1 MVSSR
6 RVRLQTDER
15 RSQLLELGS
24 KLFSTRSYDDISID
38 EVAQMAGISK
48 GLLYHYFRSKREF
61 YVETIRAD
69 SLRLRELTEPDQ
81 TLPPAAQLRTA
92 IDAHLDYIREH
103 GKSYTAV
110 YRSGVT
116 IAPEVQ
122 DILEEHREVVMQW
135 FLRSLGIAKPKPAL
149 RTALRAWIALVES
162 LSLDWIAHRTLP
174 QDALREML
182 VACYAALHERAQ
194 QIDAKGAAGT
204 GPARRDGRRRTGT
217 QRARTT

>member
-1 MVSSR
+1 MASSR

-24 KLFSTRSYDDISID
+24 QLFSTRSYDEISID
-38 EVAQMAGISK
+38 EVAQIAGISK

-69 SLRLRELTEPDQ
+69 SLRLRELTAPDP
-81 TLPPAAQLRTA
+81 TLPPAEQLRTA

-103 GKSYTAV
+103 GKSYTAL
-110 YRSGVT
+110 YRSGLT

-135 FLRSLGIAKPKPAL
+135 FLKSLGISRPKPAL

-162 LSLDWIAHRTLP
+162 MSLDWIARPTLP
-174 QDALREML
+174 QEALRELL
-182 VACYAALHERAQ
+182 VAGYVALLERARH
-194 QIDAKGAAGT
+194 IDSKGVK
-204 GPARRDGRRRTGT
+204 PARRNGQRRSSG
-217 QRARTT
+217 QRA

>member
-1 MVSSR
+1 M
-6 RVRLQTDER
+6 QTDER

-38 EVAQMAGISK
+38 EIAQMAGISK

-61 YVETIRAD
+61 YVETIRAS
-69 SLRLRELTEPDQ
+69 SLLLRELTEPDQ
-81 TLPPAAQLRTA
+81 TLPPAQQLRTA
-92 IDAHLDYIREH
+92 IDAHLNYIREH
-103 GKSYTAV
+103 GKSYTAI

-135 FLRSLGIAKPKPAL
+135 FLRSLGIRKPRPGL

-162 LSLDWIAHRTLP
+162 LSLDWIRDPTLP
-174 QDALREML
+174 QGALREML
-182 VACYAALHERAQ
+182 VTCYVALLERAQ
-194 QIDAKGAAGT
+194 QIDSKEVEK
-204 GPARRDGRRRTGT
+204 PARRTGQRRSSANGRE
-217 QRARTT
+217 